1 MTNNLATKERD
12 VSSLPQ
18 DCDFTPLQ
26 NSKTTIK
33 SGEAGIS
40 C

>member
-18 DCDFTPLQ
+18 DCDFTPL
-26 NSKTTIK
+26 
-33 SGEAGIS
+33 
-40 C
+40 